1 MDIGKK
7 GGGLSGTEKETVL
20 SDFEILD
27 LKEWHPLALSRG
39 QKQRLTIA
47 AAFCNNCKILFLDE
61 PTSGLD
67 KHSMDLVSKSILTAA
82 NAGRLIFVISHDYEF
97 LLSVCN
103 RIIYL
108 KSGMVHADFN
118 LNNDTKKMLWELLSK
133 KEEM

>member
-1 MDIGKK
+1 
-7 GGGLSGTEKETVL
+7 
-20 SDFEILD
+20 
-27 LKEWHPLALSRG
+27 
-39 QKQRLTIA
+39 
-47 AAFCNNCKILFLDE
+47 
-61 PTSGLD
+61 LD